1 MQQQGAPASPQP
13 PQPTQPQPGG
23 QGILGRMRGFM
34 GDNRM
39 ALMGM
44 GAGILNNGIAGGPGG
59 AFQGSQLDYARGQD
73 EQARADEQSQRA
85 RREQA
90 IISLMTQQGLSRE
103 QAQTYVDAGMG
114 GAYLES
120 TMGGG
125 AEQYRPMTAEDAARF
140 GIDNPA
146 GYMMSPENRPMR
158 IDGSPLVQVGGGPEN
173 PAREVFS
180 EGSADQA
187 LTHIAAGEQAIRAGI
202 GIGQL
207 REALQN
213 APQGGAQGRI
223 AMAASALGVP
233 IEGLEEA
240 ELVDSIT
247 NRIIPTLR
255 PPGSGAQ
262 SDADLEN
269 FKRSIPSL
277 LRSEGGN
284 ELILRA
290 IEQVNQYDIQR
301 GQIAAQYEADSY
313 SLGAA
318 QATALYRQRL
328 DELNR
333 ALPGSYA
340 QALGLPA
347 SQGGQAPQPSQRSG
361 RLTPGLDGVLEYR

>member
-1 MQQQGAPASPQP
+1 MNRPA
-13 PQPTQPQPGG
+13 
-23 QGILGRMRGFM
+23 RM
-34 GDNRM
+34 NK
-39 ALMGM
+39 
-44 GAGILNNGIAGGPGG
+44 
-59 AFQGSQLDYARGQD
+59 
-73 EQARADEQSQRA
+73 SQRA

-90 IISLMTQQGLSRE
+90 IISLMTQQGLSRD

-125 AEQYRPMTAEDAARF
+125 EGYQPLSREEAAQMGLPEGAVYQRGPDGRITQIGGGGTNVTVNNGGEENPGREIFTEGAAEQ
-140 GIDNPA
+140 
-146 GYMMSPENRPMR
+146 
-158 IDGSPLVQVGGGPEN
+158 
-173 PAREVFS
+173 
-180 EGSADQA
+180 A
-187 LTHIAAGEQAIRAGI
+187 LSHIAAGEQAIRAGI

-223 AMAASALGVP
+223 AMAASAFGIP
-233 IEGLEEA
+233 IEGVEEA

-301 GQIAAQYEADSY
+301 AQIATQYEAETY
-313 SLGAA
+313 ELGAA
-318 QATALYRQRL
+318 EATSRYRQRL
-328 DELNR
+328 TELNN
-333 ALPGSYA
+333 ALPGSYG
-340 QALGLPA
+340 QALGLSGPA
-347 SQGGQAPQPSQRSG
+347 MPPSQPAQRGG
-361 RLTPGLDGVLEYR
+361 RLTPAPDGVLEYR